1 VLRQCDTRLA
11 PRPARLLELGQRGL
25 GISLEQPG
33 DAEVEAGDAV
43 FRADLQRSG
52 CRLARFRVPTAALS

>member
-25 GISLEQPG
+25 GVSLEQPG
-33 DAEVEAGDAV
+33 GAEVEASDAV
-43 FRADLQRSG
+43 FGADLQRPG
-52 CRLARFRVPTAALS
+52 GRLARFRVPTRGI